1 MNQIYR
7 KRPFWSLAGPL
18 LGYLV
23 IRGAIQFVIQL
34 GIEIPYVMQIYSD
47 MVNGVIEPT
56 MEAVTE
62 AYINVL
68 GPAFESLVRYQVEI
82 ASAASLGTLAL
93 TGVLF
98 SGDRKLEKKY
108 GIPPAVKAPASKY
121 WTILVFGA
129 VGSIAATC
137 LMAMA
142 QMAFYDIRY
151 EQAAESMYAVS
162 LPVQIIGLG
171 IIIPLAE
178 EMMFRG
184 IMYKRYRERQ
194 GFWYSAI
201 WSSVFFSMMHTSMT
215 QVIYTFCLGL
225 MLSYLYEK
233 FGTIKAPVLLHAV
246 MNICSLVFTELGVFA
261 WLGSDAFRL
270 GVAAIAGAF
279 VCSAVFVVIQRIPGQ
294 EKENPPEE
302 KNSTLDMFR

>member
-1 MNQIYR
+1 M
-7 KRPFWSLAGPL
+7 AGPMF
-18 LGYLV
+18 GYL
-23 IRGAIQFVIQL
+23 AIQFAVQVAAQFI
-34 GIEIPYVMQIYSD
+34 IEAPYIIRAYPELLRKVRETAPTLQEFLDLYMQ
-47 MVNGVIEPT
+47 MLE
-56 MEAVTE
+56 
-62 AYINVL
+62 
-68 GPAFESLVRYQVEI
+68 PAFEMIARYQIEI
-82 ASAASLGTLAL
+82 LSLSALGTIIM
-93 TGVLF
+93 TGILF
-98 SGDRKLEKKY
+98 YRDRKLEQQA
-108 GIPPAVKAPASKY
+108 GICLPDKAPLSKY
-121 WTILVFGA
+121 WTVFVFGIA
-129 VGSIAATC
+129 GGIAATC

-142 QMAFYDIRY
+142 QIAFYDERY
-151 EQAAESMYAVS
+151 QQTAQIAYSAG